1 MTAPLKNAYVST
13 HIGYLDFLFL
23 LPSSFS
29 PPCHFVSLSIFNS
42 FRIINLQGTAM
53 PEYLRKEILMKYDKK
68 LMTSKELS
76 AVQKTLDSY
85 KKFTQPF
92 DKYSKFY
99 AKAFAAQSI
108 ARKMQYVAVLN
119 SKAVPVG
126 LKKSMLTPSI
136 KLSACIIDTY
146 LNSLLS
152 VVCRKVYRNF
162 KIHIF
167 FCSTTSY
174 RINNCFSKTILFCR
188 LSNNLYY

>member
-1 MTAPLKNAYVST
+1 
-13 HIGYLDFLFL
+13 
-23 LPSSFS
+23 
-29 PPCHFVSLSIFNS
+29 
-42 FRIINLQGTAM
+42 
-53 PEYLRKEILMKYDKK
+53 MKYDKK

-76 AVQKTLDSY
+76 AVQKNFWIHT

-146 LNSLLS
+146 LNSS
-152 VVCRKVYRNF
+152 FYP
-162 KIHIF
+162 
-167 FCSTTSY
+167 
-174 RINNCFSKTILFCR
+174 
-188 LSNNLYY
+188 